1 MTTTLKTLAIISAH
15 SRTPG
20 SLTTRPRATTV
31 VVEIRRYHMG
41 FIQEIKAKRTSIKS
55 FEENELE
62 GMGSG
67 K

>member
-1 MTTTLKTLAIISAH
+1 
-15 SRTPG
+15 
-20 SLTTRPRATTV
+20 
-31 VVEIRRYHMG
+31 MG
-41 FIQEIKAKRTSIKS
+41 FIQEIKAERTSIKS